1 MEVQQRLFN
10 NGLCQKGAVS
20 ELNKNYIAILVVAA
34 LCVTVTQLPSS
45 ISEPGLALSSPGYTP
60 ASDGY
65 GHISGVPYQWQ
76 EINGF
81 CQWSALSMA
90 LRHAGAPL
98 DLHNLFAASGIGFSA
113 GYIRYEDLTVFI
125 AGAMLRQM
133 EPLPTIANLYGLD
146 IDIYM
151 DDDTGI
157 GIAYGPAMVA
167 WGLNYTDIEGWNG
180 TLDLIR
186 TTVDDGYPLAIWT
199 DPYYLPPSDYDFA
212 RTMGI
217 QSVDTGSGH
226 TVLCIGY
233 NDTAGEVIIMDP
245 GVGAFGE
252 NFGFPDDGRWL
263 YSVNYSTL
271 QNAMKDMSYGSVVVK
286 TGSGPPDDFES
297 SLASYIC
304 DRLRGVR
311 SSYGEGVEDVFF
323 ANFGADA
330 FRGLSYDLTKDSI
343 IAYLDDVSSD
353 KDDRY
358 YTLILTGLQM
368 EMGITLQHLSYRESL
383 KALPQ
388 ILVDLDLEHFLES
401 ASPAV
406 SHLAVLSENASLIDP
421 YYTVNGTIL
430 TQTLTNIADLYYE
443 TEDLE
448 GAIEYH
454 EQDLEDIRGHLVGIA
469 DAWDAA
475 ADALE
480 SAVREDTTMQL
491 VIASG
496 FVVVIAI
503 IVVLYRRRS
512 A

>member
-1 MEVQQRLFN
+1 MNRN
-10 NGLCQKGAVS
+10 R
-20 ELNKNYIAILVVAA
+20 IAIMIVAA
-34 LCVTVTQLPSS
+34 VCVTVMQLPSS
-45 ISEPGLALSSPGYTP
+45 ISEPGLAISSPGYTP

-98 DLHNLFAASGIGFSA
+98 DLHSLFAASGIGFSA
-113 GYIRYEDLTVFI
+113 GYIRYEDLTVFLP
-125 AGAMLRQM
+125 GAMFRQM

-151 DDDTGI
+151 DDDIGI
-157 GIAYGPAMVA
+157 GIAYGPAMAA
-167 WGLNYTDIEGWNG
+167 WGLNYTDIDGWTD

-199 DPYYLPPSDYDFA
+199 DPYYLPPSDYDLA

-217 QSVDTGSGH
+217 QSADTGSGH

-233 NDTAGEVIIMDP
+233 NDTASEVTIMDP
-245 GVGAFGE
+245 GVGAVGE

-271 QNAMKDMSYGSVVVK
+271 QNAMKDMGYGSVVVK
-286 TGSGPPDDFES
+286 AGSGPPDDFES
-297 SLASYIC
+297 SLVSYIC
-304 DRLRGVR
+304 ERLRGVR
-311 SSYGEGVEDVFF
+311 SSYGEGLENVFY

-330 FRGLSYDLTKDSI
+330 FRGLSYDLTKESI

-358 YTLILTGLQM
+358 YTLIITGLLM
-368 EMGITLQHLSYRESL
+368 EMGITLQYLSYRESL
-383 KALPQ
+383 KTLPS
-388 ILVDLDLEHFLES
+388 ILAGLDLEPFLES
-401 ASPAV
+401 ASAAV

-448 GAIEYH
+448 SAIEYY
-454 EQDLEDIRGHLVGIA
+454 EQDLVDIRDHLIEIA
-469 DAWDAA
+469 DAWVAA

-480 SAVREDTTMQL
+480 STSREDTTMQL

-496 FVVVIAI
+496 LVAVIAI
-503 IVVLYRRRS
+503 IAVLYRRRS
-512 A
+512 R

>member
-1 MEVQQRLFN
+1 MTVEMKRHPALIMVAVL
-10 NGLCQKGAVS
+10 LCATALSLPVD
-20 ELNKNYIAILVVAA
+20 AAA
-34 LCVTVTQLPSS
+34 LASTQQDTTYQSS
-45 ISEPGLALSSPGYTP
+45 A
-60 ASDGY
+60 GY
-65 GHISGVPYQWQ
+65 GYLSDIPYQWQ

-113 GYIRYEDLTVFI
+113 GYIRYEDLAVFLS
-125 AGAMLRQM
+125 GAMLRQM

-157 GIAYGPAMVA
+157 GTAYGPAMVA
-167 WGLNYTDIEGWNG
+167 WGLNYTDLDGWTH

-186 TTVDDGYPLAIWT
+186 ATIDDGYPLAIWT

-212 RTMGI
+212 RI
-217 QSVDTGSGH
+217 QGLQSQDTGSGH
-226 TVLCIGY
+226 TVLCVGY

-263 YSVNYSTL
+263 YSVSYSTL
-271 QNAMKDMSYGSVVVK
+271 QNAMMHMSYGSVVIR
-286 TGSGPPDDFES
+286 TGDGPSDDFTS

-304 DRLRGVR
+304 ERLRGDR
-311 SSYGEGVEDVFF
+311 SSYGEGLEDVFF

-330 FRGLSYDLTKDSI
+330 FRGLSYDLTKESI
-343 IAYLDDVSSD
+343 ISYLDDVSSN

-358 YTLILTGLQM
+358 YTLIVTGLQI

-383 KALPQ
+383 KTLPS
-388 ILVDLDLEHFLES
+388 ILADLDLEAFLES

-406 SHLAVLSENASLIDP
+406 PHLAVLSENASLIDP

-443 TEDLE
+443 TDDLE
-448 GAIEYH
+448 AAIEYY
-454 EQDLEDIRGHLVGIA
+454 EQELENIRVHLIAIA
-469 DAWDAA
+469 DTWVAA

-480 SAVREDTTMQL
+480 AALHDADITMQL
-491 VIASG
+491 VVVSG
-496 FVVVIAI
+496 LVVVIAV
-503 IVVLYRRRS
+503 VVLLHRRRS

>member
-1 MEVQQRLFN
+1 MNRLR
-10 NGLCQKGAVS
+10 AVIV
-20 ELNKNYIAILVVAA
+20 LAAI
-34 LCVTVTQLPSS
+34 LCVTVFTLPTDVAASASNQQNTTYQSS
-45 ISEPGLALSSPGYTP
+45 TE
-60 ASDGY
+60 GY
-65 GHISGVPYQWQ
+65 GYLSGIPYQWQ

-113 GYIRYEDLTVFI
+113 GYIRYEDLAVFLS
-125 AGAMLRQM
+125 GAMLRQM
-133 EPLPTIANLYGLD
+133 EPLPTIASLYGLN

-151 DDDTGI
+151 DDDIGI

-167 WGLNYTDIEGWNG
+167 WGLNYTDIEGWTG

-217 QSVDTGSGH
+217 QSADTGSGH
-226 TVLCIGY
+226 TVLCVGY
-233 NDTAGEVIIMDP
+233 NDTANEVMIMDP

-252 NFGFPDDGRWL
+252 NFGFPDDGRWS

-271 QNAMKDMSYGSVVVK
+271 QNAMKYMGYGSVVVK
-286 TGSGPPDDFES
+286 TGSGPPNDFAS
-297 SLASYIC
+297 SLASYVC
-304 DRLRGVR
+304 ERLRGDR
-311 SSYGEGVEDVFF
+311 SSYGEGLEDVFF

-330 FRGLSYDLTKDSI
+330 FRGLSYDLTKESI
-343 IAYLDDVSSD
+343 IAYLDDVSSN

-358 YTLILTGLQM
+358 YTLIITGLQI
-368 EMGITLQHLSYRESL
+368 EMGITLQHLSYREGL
-383 KALPQ
+383 KTLPR
-388 ILVDLDLEHFLES
+388 ILADLDLEAFLES

-406 SHLAVLSENASLIDP
+406 PHLAVLSENASLIDP
-421 YYTVNGTIL
+421 HYTVNGTIL
-430 TQTLTNIADLYYE
+430 TQALTNIADLYYE
-443 TEDLE
+443 TDDLE
-448 GAIEYH
+448 AAIEYY
-454 EQDLEDIRGHLVGIA
+454 EQELEDIRVHLIEIA
-469 DAWDAA
+469 NTWVAA

-480 SAVREDTTMQL
+480 AAIHDADITMQL
-491 VIASG
+491 AVVSGLVVMIA
-496 FVVVIAI
+496 VVVI
-503 IVVLYRRRS
+503 LYRRRS